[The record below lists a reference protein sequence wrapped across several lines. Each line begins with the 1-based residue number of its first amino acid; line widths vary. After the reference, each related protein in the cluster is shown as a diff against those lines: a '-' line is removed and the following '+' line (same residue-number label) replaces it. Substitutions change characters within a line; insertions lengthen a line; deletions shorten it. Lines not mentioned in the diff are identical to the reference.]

1 MRRADRL
8 FQLIQILRRYRIT
21 TAERLAKELEVSE
34 RTIYRDIRDLICSG
48 VPIEGEAG
56 VGYRLPKGFDLP
68 PLMFTEE
75 EIEALVWGARVT
87 KGFADFALAKA
98 ADNALNKIESVLPDR
113 LRNRVSQ
120 TNLFA
125 LNFASSEAC
134 FETLALIR
142 RALPEKRKLCFSYT
156 RGDGLCSE
164 RVVRPLRL
172 SFIAPQWLLT
182 AWCELRGDFRNFR
195 LDRLSRLEVLN
206 DRFSDEPGKTI
217 EDFLERINAEHGGE
231 DEPRQAIDPENG

>member
-8 FQLIQILRRYRIT
+8 FQLIQILRRCRIT

-87 KGFADFALAKA
+87 KGFADHALAQA
-98 ADNALNKIESVLPDR
+98 AGSALNRIESVLPER
-113 LRNRVSQ
+113 LRDRVSK

-125 LNFASSEAC
+125 LNFAFSDEHSK
-134 FETLALIR
+134 TLALIR
-142 RALPEKRKLCFSYT
+142 KALPEKNKLLFSYT
-156 RGDGLCSE
+156 REDGLHSE
-164 RVVRPLRL
+164 RVVRPLCL

-182 AWCELRGDFRNFR
+182 AWCELRKDFRNFR
-195 LDRLSRLEVLN
+195 LDRLTDLVILK
-206 DRFSDEPGKTI
+206 DQFSDEPGKNL
-217 EDFLERINAEHGGE
+217 EDFLVKVRSEKYLGEGAERIA
-231 DEPRQAIDPENG
+231 DPES